1 MKSAIKALLG
11 AVGLA
16 TAGQLGQLTAE
27 ARNASRRATEL
38 EARVAALRD
47 DVETWKR
54 RYEESTRAAAE
65 SKQAAAAATK
75 KAERAAAD
83 TERGAAR
90 VEEAKARA
98 DALAAQVRDL
108 RDRLDRANH
117 AASTAREHL
126 MAIEVKLDVVEAA
139 IQVLDTR
146 TRDAV
151 VRS

>member
-11 AVGLA
+11 AVGLS
-16 TAGQLGQLTAE
+16 TAGQLRQLAAE

-38 EARVAALRD
+38 DARVAALRD

-54 RYEESTRAAAE
+54 RYEESTNAAAE
-65 SKQAAAAATK
+65 SKQAAAAATA
-75 KAERAAAD
+75 KANRAAAEA
-83 TERGAAR
+83 ERSAAS
-90 VEEAKARA
+90 VQEAKTRA
-98 DALAAQVRDL
+98 EALAKQVRDL
-108 RDRLDRANH
+108 RERLDRANH